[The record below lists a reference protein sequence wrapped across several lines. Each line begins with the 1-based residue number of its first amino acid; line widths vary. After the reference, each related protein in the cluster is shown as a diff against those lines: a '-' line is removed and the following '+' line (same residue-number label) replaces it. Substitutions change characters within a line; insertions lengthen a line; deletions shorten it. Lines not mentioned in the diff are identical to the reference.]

1 MNAPLRGRTGLRV
14 FALALALGI
23 AGLWI
28 PQQSASA
35 AYGPFGGTASSDIV
49 HVHALNLPDALE
61 LAEAAIAPARVDM
74 NSAGVPGGGNSH
86 ARALNVEADLLS
98 EAIPLDLVVDAEDRA
113 PPPPAGPIVEELLDV
128 PADPLLNATVA
139 KATADAKWTTG
150 GCVAPGTPISYAKSE
165 LADAQ
170 VLTGT
175 PLGDSLLSVH
185 NSEGDTVYTESQTE
199 MINVSGTSN
208 KGVKSTTTT
217 QITAIRLFEG
227 TANQL
232 TINVV
237 APPVVTATAT
247 GKPGGAKV
255 EYSEPVLQVLDADD
269 MVIGELN
276 ASDINLEIPGQP
288 LLTLRL
294 GTLTSTI
301 KSDGTEASGRA
312 VLLEVILLNPV
323 PTLDPLLRLTVAGGD
338 VSAKVPSG
346 GVDCS
351 GGGGDGGGTDDECA
365 IDNPLK
371 ELQVGPSTLT
381 VAKGSTFTYTISVS
395 NRGKCTLT
403 NVKVVDTIDGPEGSK
418 VIDTDPEADSVDGLT
433 VTWDD
438 IGPLAP
444 NQVKVLVVTVEVPD
458 DADVGDE
465 YTSEAKVTAT
475 GGGKNYAK
483 GVKVEGPTVGGAGSG
498 ACNLTQSKVGP
509 SHEEVKPGQTFNV
522 YISLLNSGGAPCTA
536 TVKLPID
543 DDLGFVACTHD
554 CEHTADVI
562 TWVVTIPPGDG
573 ETLTATLKVPSNAPA
588 GEVFHHVVT
597 ISDPGAGTITRTG
610 DGPKVSGSSIL
621 APFPSAGG
629 PDVGGNE
636 QLPRTG
642 MELLRWVA
650 AALALIALGG
660 IMREHTKTRG
670 STA

>member
-1 MNAPLRGRTGLRV
+1 MNAPLRGRTGLRA
-14 FALALALGI
+14 FALALVLGL
-23 AGLWI
+23 AGIWV
-28 PQQSASA
+28 PQQSALA
-35 AYGPFGGTASSDIV
+35 AYGPFSGSASSDIV
-49 HVHALNLPDALE
+49 HVQALNIPDALE
-61 LAEAAIAPARVDM
+61 LAEVAIAPAMAEM

-86 ARALNVEADLLS
+86 ARALNVDADILS
-98 EAIPLDLVVDAEDRA
+98 APDPAIPLDLIVDAEDRA
-113 PPPPAGPIVEELLDV
+113 PNPPPGPVVEELLNV

-150 GCVAPGTPISYAKSE
+150 GCVPVGTPISYAKSE
-165 LADAQ
+165 LADAN

-175 PLGDSLLSVH
+175 PLGDALLSVH
-185 NSEGDTVYTESQTE
+185 NSEGDTVHTESQTE
-199 MINVSGTSN
+199 FINVAGQTN

-232 TINVV
+232 TINVL

-247 GKPGGAKV
+247 GKAGGAKV

-269 MVIGELN
+269 NVIGELN

-301 KSDGTEASGRA
+301 KSNGTEASGRA

-323 PTLDPLLRLTVAGGD
+323 PALDPLLRLTVAGGD
-338 VSAKVPSG
+338 VSVKVPSG
-346 GVDCS
+346 GVDCAG
-351 GGGGDGGGTDDECA
+351 GGGGDGGGGGGDCE

-371 ELQVGPSTLT
+371 ELQLGSSTL
-381 VAKGSTFTYTISVS
+381 VAAKGSTFTYTISVS

-403 NVKVVDTIDGPEGSK
+403 NVKVVDTIDGPDGSK
-418 VIDTDPEADSVDGLT
+418 VVDTSPDADSVDGLT
-433 VTWDD
+433 VTWND

-444 NQVKVLVVTVEVPD
+444 NQVKVLVVKVEVPS
-458 DADVGDE
+458 DAETGDK

-483 GVKVEGPTVGGAGSG
+483 GVKVELPTVGGPGSG

-522 YISLLNSGGAPCTA
+522 YISLLNSGGEPCNV
-536 TVKLPID
+536 TVTLPID
-543 DDLGFVACTHD
+543 DGLDFVACTHD
-554 CEHTADVI
+554 CDHTDTVI
-562 TWVVTIPPGDG
+562 TWVLTIPPGDG
-573 ETLTATLKVPSNAPA
+573 QTLTATLKVPNDAA
-588 GEVFHHVVT
+588 DGTVYEHVVT
-597 ISDPGAGTITRTG
+597 IRNGGTITRTG
-610 DGPKVSGSSIL
+610 IGPRVSASSIL

-629 PDVGGNE
+629 AEVGGE
-636 QLPRTG
+636 SLPRTG
-642 MELLRWVA
+642 FEVLRWIA
-650 AALALIALGG
+650 AAMALIAFGG
-660 IMREHTKTRG
+660 VMREHAKVR